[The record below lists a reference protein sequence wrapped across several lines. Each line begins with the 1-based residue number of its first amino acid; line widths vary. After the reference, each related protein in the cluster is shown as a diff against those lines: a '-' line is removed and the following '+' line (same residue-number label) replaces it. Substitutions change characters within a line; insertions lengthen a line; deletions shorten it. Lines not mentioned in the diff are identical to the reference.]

1 MNTTAVQ
8 AERIQT
14 EAKGGELPAG
24 ADATASETAGS
35 LQFNAIYGDRHFER
49 LTLGKL
55 LNKGGA
61 AGKIYEIV
69 GRPAKVAKIFHERQK
84 SNTNRRKL
92 EAMVINNPNIP
103 SVHSG
108 GVEYVQIAWP
118 EAVLEDDEGYCV
130 GYMMPFINTAEAVSL
145 DHLMQGAVRAKLGLS
160 DKYEYRVMA
169 AYNVALM
176 VASLHKY
183 GHYIIDLKPAN
194 VSIYKKT
201 MTVAMFD
208 CDGFSIQGEK
218 ARYPAEFVSEEYIYP
233 EGMTQSC
240 DEMGEEQDKFALAVI
255 IFKLLNNGIHPFS
268 GVVKKNADSA
278 LSIQERIEQY
288 HYAYGMWGDS
298 YQAPHPYSIH
308 EFLPQS
314 TMKLFDRA
322 FVKGQKRPTAA
333 EWQAELDYLL
343 KNLKHCKKN
352 PNHAYFTNKGCGL
365 CVAEDKFKAN
375 LRVLKEKSEAPKKI
389 RGFELKKLSKE
400 SLKAEKI
407 QQKQSEKRI
416 MRLTYLLVTA
426 YSLLMTFWPRIM
438 LAYKPEL
445 ERLGIS
451 LQIILC
457 IVFFNLLH
465 FLVRKY
471 RKGLVRRIG
480 GITVNALITYTYCC
494 ALVALLVG
502 NDIDWARLFK
512 AF

>member
-1 MNTTAVQ
+1 MTEIIENTM
-8 AERIQT
+8 
-14 EAKGGELPAG
+14 
-24 ADATASETAGS
+24 
-35 LQFNAIYGDRHFER
+35 LQFNAIYADRHFER

-61 AGKIYEIV
+61 AGKVYEII
-69 GRPAKVAKIFHERQK
+69 GQPSKVAKIFHERQK
-84 SNTNRRKL
+84 SNTNRLKL
-92 EAMVINNPNIP
+92 EAMVVNNPNIP
-103 SVHSG
+103 SVTAG

-201 MTVAMFD
+201 MTVAVFD
-208 CDGFSIQGEK
+208 CDGFSIRGEQ
-218 ARYPAEFVSEEYIYP
+218 ARFPAEFVSEEYIYP
-233 EGMTQSC
+233 EGMQQAC
-240 DEMGEEQDKFALAVI
+240 EEMGEEQDKFALAVI

-268 GVVKKNADSA
+268 GVVKKNADST
-278 LSIQERIEQY
+278 LSIQERIEKY

-308 EFLPQS
+308 AFLPQS

-333 EWQAELDYLL
+333 EWQMELDYLL
-343 KNLKHCKKN
+343 RNLKQCKKN

-365 CVAEDKFKAN
+365 CVAEERLKAN
-375 LRVLKEKSEAPKKI
+375 LKTIKEKQTEPKKI
-389 RGFELKKLSKE
+389 RGFGLDELSKE
-400 SLKAEKI
+400 NLK
-407 QQKQSEKRI
+407 QQVQNEQRSQRI
-416 MRLTYLLVTA
+416 VYVLIML
-426 YSLLMTFWPRIM
+426 YSLLMTFFPRIM
-438 LAYKPEL
+438 ASYKAEL
-445 ERLGIS
+445 EQIGIS
-451 LQIILC
+451 LQLVVYIL
-457 IVFFNLLH
+457 FFNLLH
-465 FLVRKY
+465 FGVKKY
-471 RKGLVRRIG
+471 RNFLARKVGTMMI
-480 GITVNALITYTYCC
+480 NSLITYTYACVVV
-494 ALVALLVG
+494 ALVVS
-502 NDIDWARLFK
+502 NDVAWDRIFNP
-512 AF
+512 F

>member
-1 MNTTAVQ
+1 MQ
-8 AERIQT
+8 AAENKQ
-14 EAKGGELPAG
+14 
-24 ADATASETAGS
+24 
-35 LQFNAIYGDRHFER
+35 LQFNAIYADGHFER

-69 GRPAKVAKIFHERQK
+69 GQPAKVAKIFHERQK
-84 SNTNRRKL
+84 SNTNRLKL
-92 EAMVINNPNIP
+92 EAMVMNNPNIP
-103 SVHSG
+103 SVKAG

-118 EAVLEDDEGYCV
+118 EAAMEDDEGYCV

-145 DHLMQGAVRAKLGLS
+145 DHLMQGAVRTKLQLS

-183 GHYIIDLKPAN
+183 GHYIIDLKPSN

-208 CDGFSIQGEK
+208 CDGFSIQGEQ
-218 ARYPAEFVSEEYIYP
+218 ARFPAEFVSEEYIYP
-233 EGMTQSC
+233 EGMSEAC
-240 DEMGEEQDKFALAVI
+240 EDMGEEQDKFALAVI

-268 GVVKKNADSA
+268 GMVKKSGDST

-333 EWQAELDYLL
+333 EWQTELDFLL
-343 KNLKHCKKN
+343 KSLKHCKKN

-365 CVAEDKFKAN
+365 CVAEDRLKAN
-375 LRVLKEKSEAPKKI
+375 LKTIKEKQAAPRKI
-389 RGFELKKLSKE
+389 RGFEVKKLSRE
-400 SLKAEKI
+400 SLEKEKI
-407 QQKQSEKRI
+407 EQQQSEKRA
-416 MRLTYLLVTA
+416 MRVTYFLVML
-426 YSLLMTFWPRIM
+426 YSLLMTFFPRAALEYRGE
-438 LAYKPEL
+438 LAHW
-445 ERLGIS
+445 GIS
-451 LQIILC
+451 IQLIVYIL
-457 IVFFNLLH
+457 FFNFLH
-465 FLVRKY
+465 WMVKKFR
-471 RKGLVRRIG
+471 RNLVRRIG
-480 GITVNALITYTYCC
+480 VATINALITYTYCC
-494 ALVALLVG
+494 VAIALAVG
-502 NDIDWARLFK
+502 NEVDWARLFK

>member
-1 MNTTAVQ
+1 MSTDAISLATTPS
-8 AERIQT
+8 T
-14 EAKGGELPAG
+14 EPQ
-24 ADATASETAGS
+24 
-35 LQFNAIYGDRHFER
+35 LQFNAIFADRHFER

-61 AGKIYEIV
+61 AGKIYEII
-69 GRPAKVAKIFHERQK
+69 GKPKKVAKIFHERQK
-84 SNTNRRKL
+84 SNTNRLKL
-92 EAMVINNPNIP
+92 EAMVMNNPNIP
-103 SVHSG
+103 SVTAG

-118 EAVLEDDEGYCV
+118 EAILEDDEGYCV
-130 GYMMPFINTAEAVSL
+130 GYMMPFIDTSAAVSL

-208 CDGFSIQGEK
+208 CDGFSIQGEQ
-218 ARYPAEFVSEEYIYP
+218 ARFPAEFVSEEYIYP

-240 DEMGEEQDKFALAVI
+240 EEMGEEQDKFALAVI

-288 HYAYGMWGDS
+288 HYAYGMWGDT

-322 FVKGQKRPTAA
+322 FVKGQKRPTAV
-333 EWQAELDYLL
+333 EWQMELDYLL

-365 CVAEDKFKAN
+365 CVAEDRLKAN
-375 LRVLKEKSEAPKKI
+375 LKVIQEKKTEPRKI
-389 RGFELKKLSKE
+389 RGFEIKKLSQE
-400 SLKAEKI
+400 SMEHDKLVRM
-407 QQKQSEKRI
+407 QSEKRA
-416 MRLTYLLVTA
+416 MLLTYFLVMLYSLLVT
-426 YSLLMTFWPRIM
+426 SLPRFAVGYKET
-438 LAYKPEL
+438 LAE
-445 ERLGIS
+445 LGIS
-451 LQIILC
+451 LQLVYCIIG
-457 IVFFNLLH
+457 FNLLH
-465 FLVRKY
+465 WMVKKWRRF
-471 RKGLVRRIG
+471 LVRRIG
-480 GITVNALITYTYCC
+480 GTTVNALITYTYCC
-494 ALVALLVG
+494 VAIALVVG
-502 NDIDWARLFK
+502 NDIDWAKLFK